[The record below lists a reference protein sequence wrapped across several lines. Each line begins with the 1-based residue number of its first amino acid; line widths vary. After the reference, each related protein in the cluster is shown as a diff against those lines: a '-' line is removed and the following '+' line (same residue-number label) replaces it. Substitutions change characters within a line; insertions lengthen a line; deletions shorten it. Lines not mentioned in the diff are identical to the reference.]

1 MPNSTHPHQL
11 VEIAPEGRE
20 RERKKRELE
29 YGRKNVKLL
38 LALLL
43 CYLWVGFGGKQEIKT
58 AFQIQKWTIANKLQR
73 SNTYGGLLI
82 FFLDIF

>member
-20 RERKKRELE
+20 RRKKRELE